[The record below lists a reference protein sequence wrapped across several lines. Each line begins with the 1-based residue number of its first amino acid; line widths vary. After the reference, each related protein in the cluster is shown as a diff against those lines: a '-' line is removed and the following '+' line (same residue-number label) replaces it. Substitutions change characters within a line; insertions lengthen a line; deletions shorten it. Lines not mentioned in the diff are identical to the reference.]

1 MTDHITADELRTA
14 AKVAFAYDDRDNARA
29 YERAAAK
36 AESNNAPDPATK
48 LAIDLGR
55 AALEA
60 SDSVAYG
67 SGVEA
72 HHRAAGEAVI
82 EFSQQNCRPLLTAGQ
97 IEDIR
102 TVMAAAKPSGV
113 LAHRLNTMLSLHE
126 HVTPI
131 APVATK
137 CTICDTPE
145 LCHFPRHHPF
155 TTELGPLDDA
165 GNDRVSE
172 PVADLRVHNHEPY
185 RGAGPDGHCPER
197 TVDGRLRGACMTH
210 AASGEIRVSTGNPD
224 GTLTSESDDCDN
236 PLDPGDRYCASAPVV
251 EESKTESAGGF
262 DLTALI
268 DQVARVT
275 WDERQKNEISAGRWC
290 LDWKGLGRI
299 SQELEHVA
307 IRAALA
313 ELQQLGLLTLPSATD
328 TGPWHTVAEIPDTV
342 TSVFDGGDDRWCK
355 SEGKWYLADI
365 TEIGD
370 RFAPFT
376 ATEKG

>member
-14 AKVAFAYDDRDNARA
+14 AKVAFAHDDCDNARA

-36 AESNNAPDPATK
+36 AESNIAPDPATR

-60 SDSVAYG
+60 SDSVTYG

-82 EFSQQNCRPLLTAGQ
+82 EFWQQNCHPLLTAGQ

-131 APVATK
+131 APVAIK

-155 TTELGPLDDA
+155 TTELGPFDDA

-197 TVDGRLRGACMTH
+197 TVDGRLRGACMVPAEPDTATSSAEARAETVEWCITGADIGLDRTYAYVTVRVPKEFVSGKTIIEL
-210 AASGEIRVSTGNPD
+210 AANGHELAALLSPTAVDHVRGAWLTDAQAKDAEMILRMVSINHHF
-224 GTLTSESDDCDN
+224 SEW
-236 PLDPGDRYCASAPVV
+236 
-251 EESKTESAGGF
+251 
-262 DLTALI
+262 
-268 DQVARVT
+268 ARGRC
-275 WDERQKNEISAGRWC
+275 EGISAALRPY
-290 LDWKGLGRI
+290 
-299 SQELEHVA
+299 VA
-307 IRAALA
+307 GIQGPDA
-313 ELQQLGLLTLPSATD
+313 ER
-328 TGPWHTVAEIPDTV
+328 VIV
-342 TSVFDGGDDRWCK
+342 
-355 SEGKWYLADI
+355 
-365 TEIGD
+365 
-370 RFAPFT
+370 
-376 ATEKG
+376 

>member
-14 AKVAFAYDDRDNARA
+14 AKVAFAHDDCDNARA

-36 AESNNAPDPATK
+36 AESNIAPDPATR

-60 SDSVAYG
+60 SDSVTYG

-102 TVMAAAKPSGV
+102 TVMVAAKPSGV
-113 LAHRLNTMLSLHE
+113 LAHRLNTMLSSHE
-126 HVTPI
+126 HVPPI
-131 APVATK
+131 AHVAIK
-137 CTICDTPE
+137 CTICDTPQ
-145 LCHFPRHHPF
+145 LRHFLRHHPF
-155 TTELGPLDDA
+155 TTELGPFDDA
-165 GNDRVSE
+165 GDDRVSE

-185 RGAGPDGHCPER
+185 RGAGPDGHCPEH
-197 TVDGRLRGACMTH
+197 TVGGRLRGACMTH
-210 AASGEIRVSTGNPD
+210 AASVEIRVDTGNPD
-224 GTLTSESDDCDN
+224 GTPTCDFDDCDN
-236 PLDPGDRYCASAPVV
+236 PLDPGEGYDGHCADCTAAPGV

-268 DQVARVT
+268 DQVARVA
-275 WDERQKNEISAGRWC
+275 WDERQKNEISRGGWC

-299 SQELEHVA
+299 SQELEHGA
-307 IRAALA
+307 FRAALA
-313 ELQQLGLLTLPSATD
+313 ELQQLGLLTLPTPGRG
-328 TGPWHTVAEIPDTV
+328 TQLPKFPT
-342 TSVFDGGDDRWCK
+342 R
-355 SEGKWYLADI
+355 
-365 TEIGD
+365 
-370 RFAPFT
+370 
-376 ATEKG
+376 